1 MAAAASTFMRIG
13 CRRPRAAGL
22 SRGGAGLD
30 GSRYG
35 PGVYRIMGV
44 VNVTPDSFSD
54 GGAFLDRDAAVN
66 HGLRLAFEG
75 ADLLDVGGES
85 TRPGAEPV
93 SEREELDRVIPVI
106 EGIRAGNPASRIS
119 IDTSK
124 AAVAAAALDAG
135 ADYVNDVTALRGD
148 PEMAAL
154 VAERGV
160 DVCLMHMLGTPR
172 TMQAEARYDDV
183 VADVKAFLA
192 ERIEAAVAAG
202 IAVERIEVDPGIGF
216 AKTLDHNL
224 ELLRRLGELT
234 ALGRPIV
241 LGTSRKSFLGT
252 ITGPRDGRAGARD
265 ARHDRDGLRARR
277 GGVPRPRRRPGARR
291 PRRGGCYVAAR
302 MADDAEDYD
311 DDDLNDDEESEGPE
325 VGVTIEI
332 VGLSL
337 YTHHGVTAAE
347 REIGQRLVLDVR
359 FDVGEPDA
367 LVTDRVEDTVDYGE
381 VCQVIALIAQQRS
394 YKTLERLCAV
404 IADRLA
410 SQFNA
415 DSVTVKASKPEP
427 PIPLPVE
434 EVSVEVWREE
444 R

>member
-1 MAAAASTFMRIG
+1 
-13 CRRPRAAGL
+13 
-22 SRGGAGLD
+22 
-30 GSRYG
+30 
-35 PGVYRIMGV
+35 MGV

-85 TRPGAEPV
+85 TRPGADPV

-106 EGIRAGNPASRIS
+106 EGIRARNAAVRIS

-192 ERIEAAVAAG
+192 ERIEVAVAAG

-216 AKTLDHNL
+216 AKTIDHNL
-224 ELLRRLGELT
+224 ELLRRLRELT

-252 ITGPRDGRAGARD
+252 ITGRETAERVPATLATVVM
-265 ARHDRDGLRARR
+265 GLRARR

-291 PRRGGCYVAAR
+291 PRRGGCYVGAR
-302 MADDAEDYD
+302 NGRDDAEDYD
-311 DDDLNDDEESEGPE
+311 DDDLTDDEESEGPE

>member
-1 MAAAASTFMRIG
+1 MR
-13 CRRPRAAGL
+13 
-22 SRGGAGLD
+22 
-30 GSRYG
+30 
-35 PGVYRIMGV
+35 V
-44 VNVTPDSFSD
+44 
-54 GGAFLDRDAAVN
+54 
-66 HGLRLAFEG
+66 
-75 ADLLDVGGES
+75 
-85 TRPGAEPV
+85 
-93 SEREELDRVIPVI
+93 
-106 EGIRAGNPASRIS
+106 S

-183 VADVKAFLA
+183 VADVKDFLE

-202 IAVERIEVDPGIGF
+202 IARERIEIDPGIGF
-216 AKTLDHNL
+216 AKTIDAQPRAARPAARADDARAAARAGHVAQVVPRLDH
-224 ELLRRLGELT
+224 R
-234 ALGRPIV
+234 
-241 LGTSRKSFLGT
+241 
-252 ITGPRDGRAGARD
+252 PRDRRADARD
-265 ARHDRDGLRARR
+265 ARDGGDGLRARGR
-277 GGVPRPRRRPGARR
+277 GVPRPRRRSGARR
-291 PRRGGCYVAAR
+291 PRRGGCYVGAP
-302 MADDAEDYD
+302 MAPDDAEDYD
-311 DDDLNDDEESEGPE
+311 DDDDLTDDEEAEGPE

-337 YTHHGVTAAE
+337 YTHHGVSAAE